1 MLSGLPPWPTNQ
13 SWKADGIQGAD
24 GAHRPLVI
32 HQAPHDRT
40 RAQGQG
46 IAQLVDPAELRRGE
60 ERLEAVEGSP
70 DREAEIQFP
79 QVATLV
85 HEQVGVLF
93 GQQVFKG
100 THLPHQG
107 EEVGVIEE
115 EHMQPHF
122 DVVAA
127 VIDPAAH
134 LAAHER
140 ASLVEIHLMPGI
152 HQVHRSGEARETGT
166 DNRDP
171 HLVVCN

>member
-1 MLSGLPPWPTNQ
+1 M
-13 SWKADGIQGAD
+13 GIF
-24 GAHRPLVI
+24 
-32 HQAPHDRT
+32 
-40 RAQGQG
+40 
-46 IAQLVDPAELRRGE
+46 AQLVDPAELWRGE

-79 QVATLV
+79 QVTTLV
-85 HEQVGVLF
+85 HEQVGVLL

-107 EEVGVIEE
+107 EEIGVIEK
-115 EHMQPHF
+115 EHVQPHF

-127 VIDPAAH
+127 VINPAAH

-140 ASLVEIHLMPGI
+140 ASLIEIHLMPGI